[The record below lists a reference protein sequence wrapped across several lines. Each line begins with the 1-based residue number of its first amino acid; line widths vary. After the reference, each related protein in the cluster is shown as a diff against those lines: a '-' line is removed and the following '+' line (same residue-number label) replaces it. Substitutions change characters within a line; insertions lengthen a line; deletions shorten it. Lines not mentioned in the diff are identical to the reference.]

1 MSTNAGPPSLH
12 VPTGTTD
19 LPGTTEIAARL
30 RLSATRLARRLRQ
43 ESDAAL
49 TPSQLSALVSVERHG
64 PLTLGALADCER
76 VARPSVTKL
85 VAKLVA
91 AGLVARRLDEN
102 DGRVAW
108 VSLTPAGKSRL
119 VQIRQ
124 RKTAWLAARL
134 AHFDDEQR
142 RRIADALDALD
153 ALTVDTP

>member
-1 MSTNAGPPSLH
+1 MAPNAVPPNVH
-12 VPTGTTD
+12 VPTRTAD

-102 DGRVAW
+102 DGRVTW

-119 VQIRQ
+119 AQIRQ

-142 RRIADALDALD
+142 RRIADALDILD

>member
-1 MSTNAGPPSLH
+1 
-12 VPTGTTD
+12 
-19 LPGTTEIAARL
+19 
-30 RLSATRLARRLRQ
+30 
-43 ESDAAL
+43 
-49 TPSQLSALVSVERHG
+49 
-64 PLTLGALADCER
+64 
-76 VARPSVTKL
+76 VTKL